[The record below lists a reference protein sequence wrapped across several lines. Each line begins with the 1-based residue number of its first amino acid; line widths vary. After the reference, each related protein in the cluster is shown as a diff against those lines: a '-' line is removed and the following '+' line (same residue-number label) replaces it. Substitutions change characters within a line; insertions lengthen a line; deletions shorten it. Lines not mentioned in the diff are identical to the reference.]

1 MGHAGS
7 GGVSAPVLGIEPR
20 PSLLGRPLWL
30 GPELPRGAL
39 GSRGRGDG
47 LCWTLSS
54 ERYSERKSPG
64 SPGLTEA
71 PSSRNPLEDA
81 HGRAGGGHGNAADV
95 SCSSGQR
102 PGCCR
107 GAGPARAW
115 LGGRAG
121 HVDRGGA
128 CAGRAGARRER
139 VPRPEPRD
147 PSEGRAEVA
156 GPRRAALAAAMGSE

>member
-7 GGVSAPVLGIEPR
+7 GGVSAPVLEIEPR
-20 PSLLGRPLWL
+20 TALLGRPLWL
-30 GPELPRGAL
+30 GPDLPRGAP

-47 LCWTLSS
+47 PSWTLSS
-54 ERYSERKSPG
+54 ERYSERKGPG
-64 SPGLTEA
+64 GPGLTEA
-71 PSSRNPLEDA
+71 PNSRHPREDA

-95 SCSSGQR
+95 SCAGGQR

-107 GAGPARAW
+107 GAGPGRAW
-115 LGGRAG
+115 RGGRAG

-139 VPRPEPRD
+139 ALRPDQRD

-156 GPRRAALAAAMGSE
+156 GPRWAALAAAMGSE